1 MKIIKYLLSALC
13 VFFAVPTWAD
23 ANLTVVSGAGY
34 KKPVTKLIELYRATG
49 GQAVDASFGN
59 MQQIIAQTQASS
71 SVALMF
77 GDEKYLQ
84 KLPFLS
90 NFQTLGVGKLVVAW
104 PIGKAPI
111 AADADLSAPGIGRI
125 ALPDAEKAIYGLAAT
140 EWMKSRGIHEALQT
154 KLITAATVPQVTSY
168 LVAGEVDAGFINV
181 TDAIGVA
188 DKIGGYRL
196 LEDGYTPIRIVVGTV
211 KGHENNP
218 GVRGFLEFLRSD
230 RALEVLRSFGM

>member
-1 MKIIKYLLSALC
+1 MKIIRCLLLFLC
-13 VFFAVPTWAD
+13 LIFTTASQAD
-23 ANLTVVSGAGY
+23 GNLTVVSGAGY
-34 KKPVTKLIELYRATG
+34 KKPVMKLVELYRANG
-49 GQAVDASFGN
+49 GQDVDASFGN

-71 SVALMF
+71 AVALMF

-90 NFQTLGVGKLVVAW
+90 GFQTLGVGKLVVAW
-104 PIGKAPI
+104 PKGKAAI
-111 AADADLSAPGIGRI
+111 AADADLSAPAIKRI
-125 ALPDAEKAIYGLAAT
+125 ALPDAEKAIYGLAAS
-140 EWMKSRGIHEALQT
+140 EWMKSRNLAESLQG

-211 KGHENNP
+211 KGHENDP
-218 GVRGFLEFLRSD
+218 GLREFLEFLRSE
-230 RALEVLRSFGM
+230 RALEVLRGFGM